1 MSHNLFDDTF
11 VITGL
16 NPHKKRFARVDRLVG
31 RSTLFE
37 MDLILDIN
45 SEIYQVRQDDEIA
58 LMLAH
63 TPYSD
68 GKLDPKEYQHDMS
81 STLMDQYEYV
91 TYGKVFKI
99 ESAPSAGATVG
110 GSKESKV
117 AIMISFGGLLMKLSG
132 DQKHVARISID
143 SPIYCFIRKTKT
155 SRTT

>member
-11 VITGL
+11 VITSL

-31 RSTLFE
+31 KSTLFE
-37 MDLILDIN
+37 MDLLLDIN
-45 SEIYQVRQDDEIA
+45 SEIYTVKQGDEIA
-58 LMLAH
+58 LMLTH

-68 GKLDPKEYQHDMS
+68 GKPDPKEYQHDMS
-81 STLMDQYEYV
+81 STLMDQYDYV

-99 ESAPSAGATVG
+99 ESVASGGVAGG
-110 GSKESKV
+110 NKEPKV

-143 SPIYCFIRKTKT
+143 SPIYCFVRKTKT
-155 SRTT
+155 NRAS